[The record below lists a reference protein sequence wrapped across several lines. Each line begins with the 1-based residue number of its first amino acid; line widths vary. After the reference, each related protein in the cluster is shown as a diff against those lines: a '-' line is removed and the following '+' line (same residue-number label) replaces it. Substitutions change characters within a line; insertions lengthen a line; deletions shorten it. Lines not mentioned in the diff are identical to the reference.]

1 MRKLLGVV
9 LVVGAGGLAA
19 AACDDY
25 PVPPADVSRSGNLQ
39 IQKISG
45 DEQTGTPGVQLA
57 DPYVVKVVDASG
69 GAVPG
74 VVVQF
79 RITGGGGSLSSSQVV
94 TDSVGNAA
102 VTARLP
108 EQAGATQTVVASSD
122 TAANSVS
129 FTSTATMATA
139 GASDVRIVS
148 GSGQKGITRDTLLD
162 PLAVEVT
169 DAEGVAQTDVAVQWQ
184 VISRDG
190 GSVRGSPTQTDD
202 EGIAR
207 NFWRLGNEP
216 GAVDSVVAWIEPS
229 AAEPD
234 SVLFTADVTG
244 VPDTIVVTQGAV
256 ELDNTFKDPEVVIGD
271 TVFVAPNHWARDP
284 FKATV
289 RDAAGRTVRGAVLSW
304 TVTSRGGAVGD
315 EPEDGDSE
323 TVKVLSATDGGVT
336 VWRKAAS
343 PPTPIACYEELE
355 DRDGFLLLSPCW
367 IGATLSME
375 QYPDVSPVT
384 LDALI
389 RAD

>member
-162 PLAVEVT
+162 ALEVEVT
-169 DAEGVAQTDVAVQWQ
+169 DSEGVAQSDVAVRWT
-184 VISRDG
+184 VVSGDG
-190 GSVRGSPTQTDD
+190 GSLRGSPTRTND
-202 EGIAR
+202 EGIAS
-207 NFWRLGNEP
+207 NVWRLGNEP

-256 ELDNTFKDPEVVIGD
+256 ELDNDYNDPEQVVGD
-271 TVFVAPNHWARDP
+271 TVFVSPAHWSRKP

-289 RDAAGRTVRGAVLSW
+289 LDAAGRTVRGATLSW
-304 TVTSRGGAVGD
+304 TVTSGSGAVGD
-315 EPEDGDSE
+315 EPEEGDPE
-323 TVKVLSATDGGVT
+323 TVKVFSGSEGGVT
-336 VWRKAAS
+336 VWRRAADAGI
-343 PPTPIACYEELE
+343 PLRCYEELE

-367 IGATLSME
+367 IGATLSFE
-375 QYPDVSPVT
+375 RYPEVSPVT

-389 RAD
+389 RL